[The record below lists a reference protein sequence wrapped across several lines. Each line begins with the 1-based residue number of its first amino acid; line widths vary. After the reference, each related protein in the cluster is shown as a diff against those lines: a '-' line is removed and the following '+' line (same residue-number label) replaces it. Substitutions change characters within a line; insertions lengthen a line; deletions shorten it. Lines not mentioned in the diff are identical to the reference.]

1 MVRSNNLYLSVP
13 NFFRCPIS
21 LDVMK
26 SPVSL
31 STGVTYDRSSI
42 QTWLDNGNNT
52 CPATMQVLQTKDFV
66 PNHTLQRL
74 IQIWSESRSAA
85 QPSSISPQL
94 AVQHLKQIG
103 QDPNP
108 TATLAR
114 LYDFVKES
122 PKNKDLIVGTG
133 CFRILADFFVS
144 NAEKV
149 DRLEAGVKILRL
161 ALADGKEIGQETE
174 KLLLDSGFLMGILRL
189 LQKGRLRSRVDS
201 ARVLEA
207 IAKGESL
214 KPKISVTEKEGILFE
229 LLRLVGWEAEVEAID
244 AGLSCLISLAALKP
258 VRSQIVRLGAVPLF
272 GKLLQQPGNSVAVV
286 EKVLKLL
293 EAMSTCTEG
302 RAAICED
309 PTCVPAMVGKILKVS
324 ETATE
329 RAVVVLWTVCHMFK
343 NRTAQEKVSKSNGMA
358 KILLLMQSN
367 CAPAVR
373 QMACDLLKIF
383 RLSSNTKGCLTSY
396 DTKTTHI
403 MPF

>member
-1 MVRSNNLYLSVP
+1 MVRSDNLYLSVP
-13 NFFRCPIS
+13 TFFRCPIS

-31 STGVTYDRSSI
+31 CTGMTYDRSSI

-74 IQIWSESRSAA
+74 IQIWSESRSTA

-94 AVQHLKQIG
+94 AVQHLNQIG
-103 QDPNP
+103 QDSNP

-122 PKNKDLIVGTG
+122 QKNKDLIVGAG
-133 CFRILADFFVS
+133 CVRILADFVVS
-144 NAEKV
+144 NTEKM

-161 ALADGKEIGQETE
+161 ALADGKEMGQEAE
-174 KLLLDSGFLMGILRL
+174 KILLDSGFLIGILRL
-189 LQKGRLRSRVDS
+189 LQKGRLSSRVDS
-201 ARVLEA
+201 ARMLEA
-207 IAKGESL
+207 ITKGERL
-214 KPKISVTEKEGILFE
+214 KPKISVTEKEGMLFE
-229 LLRLVGWEAEVEAID
+229 LLRLIGWEAEKEAID
-244 AGLSCLISLAALKP
+244 AGLSCLISLVAVKP

-286 EKVLKLL
+286 EKLLKLL

-343 NRTAQEKVSKSNGMA
+343 IRTAQEKVSKSNGMA

-373 QMACDLLKIF
+373 QMAGDLLKIF